1 MAARPAAAR
10 SSATPV
16 FDRVVHVAKGVP
28 GTSAALVAARVTAPQ
43 GSPAVVSVDH
53 RSHALGHRLDAV
65 LEELEHRDA
74 TLAVVAIHE
83 RSRAVGIAR
92 GSVATHLLHD
102 APCSVLVVPGE
113 VADDWPSSIAV
124 GLDGSV
130 ESAAAAAAAWELSRR
145 LGATVRALAATG
157 SPGHADL
164 GLVRRI
170 APTFEE
176 HATRPV
182 TTLVEASEEVDL
194 VVLGSRGLRGLR
206 ALGSV
211 SERVAHEAHCPA
223 LVIRAGPRR

>member
-1 MAARPAAAR
+1 MAARAAAAR
-10 SSATPV
+10 LSATPV
-16 FDRVVHVAKGVP
+16 FDRVVHVADGAP
-28 GTSAALVAARVTAPQ
+28 GSSAARVAACVAAPQ
-43 GSPAVVSVDH
+43 GSLAVVSVDH
-53 RSHALGHRLDAV
+53 GSHALGHRLDSV
-65 LEELEHRDA
+65 LEELERRDA
-74 TLAVVAIHE
+74 TLAVVAIRE

-92 GSVATHLLHD
+92 GSVATHVLHD

-113 VADDWPSSIAV
+113 VADNWPSSIAV

-130 ESAAAAAAAWELSRR
+130 ESAAAAAAAWELSTR
-145 LGATVRALAATG
+145 LGAPVRALAATG

-170 APTFEE
+170 APSFVER
-176 HATRPV
+176 ATRPV

-194 VVLGSRGLRGLR
+194 VVVGSRGLRGLR

-223 LVIRAGPRR
+223 LVIRAGLRG